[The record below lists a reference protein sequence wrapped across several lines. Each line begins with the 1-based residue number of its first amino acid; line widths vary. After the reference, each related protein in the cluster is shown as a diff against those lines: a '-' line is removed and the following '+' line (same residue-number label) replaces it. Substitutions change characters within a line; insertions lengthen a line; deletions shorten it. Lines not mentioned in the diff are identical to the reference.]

1 MSEYVGTGS
10 PEIIK
15 RVEEIA
21 KKKGITMAQVAVA
34 WCLAK
39 DQVTAPIV
47 GTTKLD
53 NLKEIIG
60 ELFLKYLSWCWV
72 ALINPFV

>member
-1 MSEYVGTGS
+1 MKLSIHTL
-10 PEIIK
+10 I
-15 RVEEIA
+15 RVEELA
-21 KKKGITMAQVAVA
+21 KKKNISMAQVATA

-39 DQVTAPIV
+39 DGVVAPVV

-60 ELFLKYLSWCWV
+60 E
-72 ALINPFV
+72 

>member
-1 MSEYVGTGS
+1 MNEYVGAGT

-15 RVEEIA
+15 RVESVA
-21 KKKGITMAQVAVA
+21 KKKGVTMAQIAVA
-34 WCLAK
+34 WSLAK

-47 GTTKLD
+47 GTTKLE

-60 ELFLKYLSWCWV
+60 T
-72 ALINPFV
+72 